1 MDAFLMYA
9 LYYLNEWKS
18 PRTQPNMEMT
28 LSKNNM
34 LLTGD
39 GLKCRRIYYLRQT
52 IFPWKP

>member
-1 MDAFLMYA
+1 MYA

-39 GLKCRRIYYLRQT
+39 GLSVVEFIT
-52 IFPWKP
+52 